1 MNGFV
6 VALGAPIYLSSIL
19 AAAAIATGI
28 DATTYAAPGI
38 YPVASS
44 VAEWTDAARHRT
56 LPVKVYMPR
65 GAQGDLP
72 VVFFSHGLGGSRE
85 GGKEWGEHWASH
97 GYLAIHLQH
106 PGSDEAVWKGAGLS
120 AAKAMREAASPQ
132 QLQARADDI
141 HFALDELARRKR
153 AGEAPFAAADLDRIG
168 LAGHSFGAV
177 TTLGAGGQ
185 SYPRSPHAD
194 SPLRDERIKA
204 IVALSPN
211 GRERAGDLDRQF
223 GTIRIPALTITG
235 TRDGDILGDG
245 TTPEDRRK
253 PYAHMQGPDKYL
265 AVFEGGDH
273 MVFGGHTMRR
283 APTPID
289 RAIQSGTRAIMVAF
303 WDAYLRRDADAKAW
317 LASAAPH
324 ALGSMAE
331 FRAK

>member
-1 MNGFV
+1 MR
-6 VALGAPIYLSSIL
+6 APIYLLSIL
-19 AAAAIATGI
+19 AASAIAAGI
-28 DATTYAAPGI
+28 DAKTYAEPGI

-44 VAEWTDAARHRT
+44 VAEWTDAARHRA
-56 LPVKVYMPR
+56 LPVKAYAPR
-65 GAQGDLP
+65 GARGDLP

-106 PGSDEAVWKGAGLS
+106 PGSDEAVWKGAGMG
-120 AAKAMREAASPQ
+120 AMKALRGAASAE

-141 HFALDELARRKR
+141 RFALDELARRKR
-153 AGEAPFAAADLDRIG
+153 AGEAPLAAADLDRIG

-185 SYPRSPHAD
+185 SYPRSPLGA
-194 SPLRDERIKA
+194 SPFRDERIKA

-211 GRERAGDLDRQF
+211 GREKTGDLDRQF
-223 GTIRIPALTITG
+223 GAIRIPALMITG
-235 TRDGDILGDG
+235 TKDGDILGDG

-253 PYAHMQGPDKYL
+253 PYEHMKGPDKYL

-273 MVFGGHTMRR
+273 MVFGGHMVRR
-283 APTPID
+283 TPTSTD
-289 RAIQSGTRAIMVAF
+289 RAIQSGTRAITVAF
-303 WDAYLRRDADAKAW
+303 WNAYLRGDGDAKAW
-317 LASAAPH
+317 LASKAPH
-324 ALGSMAE
+324 ALGSMAQ